1 LILRIHKG
9 YRNVRK
15 FFCSE
20 NACSYDS
27 IVRITTFGQDS
38 FWKSRIINIVDKK
51 SSVLDLACGTGIL
64 SSMLID
70 NNTVINVISL
80 DLIFDYL
87 LIAKKKKKK
96 KKLSLTNGTA
106 EILPYKDE
114 YFDSVVSSYL
124 AKYIDIKKVINECWR
139 TLNHEGI
146 VVFHDFTYP
155 EKKVL
160 QRFWN
165 AYFVMLR
172 TLGYIVKSWEVVF
185 KELDQVIRTSN
196 WVEYTIK
203 SLEQKGFI
211 NISCKYY
218 TFGTAAIIFA
228 EKP

>member
-1 LILRIHKG
+1 MVINVHEG

-27 IVRITTFGQDS
+27 IVHITTFGQDS
-38 FWKSRIINIVDKK
+38 FWKRRIINIVDKK

-70 NNTVINVISL
+70 NNMVINVTSL

-87 LIAKKKKKK
+87 QIAKKKK

-124 AKYIDIKKVINECWR
+124 SKYVDTKKVINECWR
-139 TLNHEGI
+139 TLQ
-146 VVFHDFTYP
+146 P
-155 EKKVL
+155 
-160 QRFWN
+160 
-165 AYFVMLR
+165 
-172 TLGYIVKSWEVVF
+172 
-185 KELDQVIRTSN
+185 
-196 WVEYTIK
+196 
-203 SLEQKGFI
+203 
-211 NISCKYY
+211 
-218 TFGTAAIIFA
+218 
-228 EKP
+228 